1 MGTFNTP
8 ATENKKKLTSNLLSP
23 LPVVLLGTLVNDRPN
38 YMVVGY
44 VSPFD
49 FGRYVFLSLYKK
61 RYTRIG
67 LHEHKT
73 FSLNMPSEALLK
85 EINIC
90 GSRSGRDI
98 NKAELFDNFY
108 GDLKTAPMI
117 RECPLNMEC
126 ELHQVLDYG
135 ENEGIIGRV
144 VKSYADRDCL
154 DGDKI
159 DFRRVLPV
167 IWATGGDFNYY
178 RLGDRMHTDPG
189 R

>member
-1 MGTFNTP
+1 MGTCYTS
-8 ATENKKKLTSNLLSP
+8 ATESKKKLTGNLLSP
-23 LPVVLLGTLVNDRPN
+23 LPVALLGALVNDIPN

-67 LHEHKT
+67 LHEHRT
-73 FSLNMPSEALLK
+73 FSLNIPSEALLK
-85 EINIC
+85 EISIC
-90 GSRSGRDI
+90 GSRSGRDT
-98 NKAELFDNFY
+98 NKAKLFDNFF

-117 RECPLNMEC
+117 CQCPLNIEC

-159 DFRRVLPV
+159 DFRRVRPV
-167 IWATGGDFNYY
+167 IWASGGDFNYY
-178 RLGDRMHTDPG
+178 RLGDRTQADPG
-189 R
+189 G